1 MKITAAVVY
10 EKGAPFVI
18 DELDLSGPQKD
29 EVLVKVV
36 ACGVCHTDEVAQH
49 QIIPVPLPAVLG
61 HEGCGIVVEVGPGV
75 SEYAPG
81 DRVGF
86 SYGYCG
92 SCESCLTGYPYCCE
106 RNRELNF
113 GGAQFDGTRRLSKN
127 GIPVSIFFG
136 QGAFATHA
144 IVHRNNLYKVPDWM
158 DLALCGPLGCG
169 IQTGAGAVLNHINPE
184 PASSILITGCGAVGL
199 SAVMAASIA
208 GFVKIICVDTVP
220 ERLALALELGGTHSV
235 NGSEDVVSYV
245 MDITNGRGVHYAID
259 CTGNGGCV
267 RRSLNCTR
275 PMGACIVLGA
285 TQEVKFDCE
294 NELMGQS
301 KTITGLVEGRSI
313 PKVFIPKLL
322 EYYRLGRFPFDKL
335 VREYGLADINKA
347 QADSRSG
354 RTIKPLLRIAGE
366 L

>member
-113 GGAQFDGTRRLSKN
+113 GGAQFDGTRRLSKR
-127 GIPVSIFFG
+127 IPYRFFG
-136 QGAFATHA
+136 QA
-144 IVHRNNLYKVPDWM
+144 RLLPRYRSPNNRTKFPDWM

-169 IQTGAGAVLNHINPE
+169 IQTAQ
-184 PASSILITGCGAVGL
+184 
-199 SAVMAASIA
+199 
-208 GFVKIICVDTVP
+208 
-220 ERLALALELGGTHSV
+220 EL
-235 NGSEDVVSYV
+235 Y
-245 MDITNGRGVHYAID
+245 
-259 CTGNGGCV
+259 
-267 RRSLNCTR
+267 
-275 PMGACIVLGA
+275 
-285 TQEVKFDCE
+285 
-294 NELMGQS
+294 
-301 KTITGLVEGRSI
+301 
-313 PKVFIPKLL
+313 
-322 EYYRLGRFPFDKL
+322 
-335 VREYGLADINKA
+335 
-347 QADSRSG
+347 
-354 RTIKPLLRIAGE
+354 
-366 L
+366 